1 MYAVIRCGG
10 KQYRVALGDTVKIE
24 RLEGK
29 VGSKVTIT
37 DVVAVRTDEKLLAG
51 RDAAEAKVVG
61 RIVAQGRHPK
71 RLVMKYRKTKQYKIT
86 RGHRQDFT
94 AIEVKEIT
102 V

>member
-10 KQYRVALGDTVKIE
+10 KQYRVAPGDTVKIE

-51 RDAAEAKVVG
+51 PEAANAKVIG

-71 RLVMKYRKTKQYKIT
+71 HLVMKFKRSGQYKIT

-102 V
+102 L